1 MGLHDWLVKAWR
13 PVTDVSFK
21 RNTEQRESSP
31 INCLNSH
38 SNLCNVCQIHKIW
51 MWSLG
56 VKTDHFSTDTFTS
69 LVKPAWLCDSSH
81 FVSLDNWKKTKCE
94 YIGQSAWPGYFFAGG
109 ETDCHRKVWEGLCQ
123 GDYDAFALYLECMW
137 GFSKCCQNDSI
148 LLNGTFFI
156 CTLLLRN
163 MICFST
169 GLFPPYII
177 RIWRN

>member
-1 MGLHDWLVKAWR
+1 MCVKFIRFECGHWEWKQIILAQILLLAWWNQ
-13 PVTDVSFK
+13 PDCVIAHILFHLTI
-21 RNTEQRESSP
+21 E
-31 INCLNSH
+31 
-38 SNLCNVCQIHKIW
+38 
-51 MWSLG
+51 
-56 VKTDHFSTDTFTS
+56 
-69 LVKPAWLCDSSH
+69 
-81 FVSLDNWKKTKCE
+81 KKLKCE